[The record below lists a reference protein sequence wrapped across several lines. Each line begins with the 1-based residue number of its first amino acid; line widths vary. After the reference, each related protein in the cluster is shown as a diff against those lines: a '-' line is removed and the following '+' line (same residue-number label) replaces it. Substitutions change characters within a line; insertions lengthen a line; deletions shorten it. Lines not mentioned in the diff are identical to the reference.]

1 MAIVGASAASP
12 EWVEVPFR
20 ALKEHAGL
28 RLDAFLVARLHKYS
42 RARVQKLIDEGRVS
56 IDGRDVKA
64 SLRLAEGE
72 TALIRYPR
80 AAEPPVPHEVMP
92 ILYQDDALVVIDK
105 PGGTLSHPTDK
116 ILHNT
121 VTTILARQLGRKVFL
136 AHRLDRETSGA
147 QVLAL
152 DADSARSLYEQFLGR
167 TVRKEYLAV
176 VFGEVPWRK
185 KLLDAPL
192 GPEGGEI
199 RVRQAVGAGQP
210 AVTEFARLATDGKL
224 SLVSGRPKTGRLHQI
239 RAHLAHLGHPVVGD
253 KLYVGAGEAY
263 MKAVRREIGRA
274 DLDALGADRQLLHA
288 WKISFAHP
296 RTGKRLDIE
305 APVPADFPLRPEAAR

>member
-1 MAIVGASAASP
+1 MPAAATDAAQ

-28 RLDAFLVARLHKYS
+28 RLDAFLVARLHRYS
-42 RARVQKLIDEGRVS
+42 RASVQKLIDDGLVSAGGR
-56 IDGRDVKA
+56 GVKA
-64 SLRLAEGE
+64 SLRMAEGQ
-72 TALIRYPR
+72 TILIRYPR
-80 AAEPPVPHEVMP
+80 TAEPPVPHEVMP
-92 ILYQDDALVVIDK
+92 ILYEDASVVVIDK

-152 DADSARSLYEQFLGR
+152 DAGAARSLYEQFHGR

-176 VFGEVPWRK
+176 VFGEVSWQK

-199 RVRQAVGAGQP
+199 RVRQAVGAGQS
-210 AVTEFARLATDGKL
+210 AVTEFTRLATDGKF
-224 SLVSGRPKTGRLHQI
+224 SLVSGKPKTGRLHQI

-263 MKAVRREIGRA
+263 MKAVRKELGRE
-274 DLDALGADRQLLHA
+274 DLDGLGADRQLLHA
-288 WKISFAHP
+288 WKLSFEHP
-296 RTGKRLDIE
+296 VTGKRLFLE
-305 APVPADFPLRPEAAR
+305 APVPADFPLRPEAAP